1 MKDIQEIT
9 AEIFASMPLSTRFN
23 NEDAKLIHQHSEILL
38 GLEDAL
44 TKGFYDILY
53 DHPATYEIL
62 RDQDRSKRESVLR
75 NWWQRT
81 IKSNFDDEY
90 WEWQVFVGLVHIK
103 QKVTNP
109 MMICMWGWIM
119 TTLRAALKEKL
130 SQDELDPLMSSFERL
145 AATIQALTAESFLA
159 NYVEAIEGAT
169 GFNNKLVNR
178 MVALQID
185 GMIDNSL

>member
-1 MKDIQEIT
+1 
-9 AEIFASMPLSTRFN
+9 MPLSTRFN